1 MKITVS
7 IPDAVFKA
15 AERLAKERQVPRS
28 QVFVEVLEEYVA
40 RHRPEAVTEKL
51 DAVYRVAESGM
62 DEALVC
68 AQFSVPDHEAW

>member
-28 QVFVEVLEEYVA
+28 QVFVEALEEYVA
-40 RHRPEAVTEKL
+40 RHSPEAVTEKL
-51 DAVYRVAESGM
+51 DAVYRVEESGM
-62 DEALVC
+62 DEALVR